1 MNDDA
6 QKANHN
12 NIWRNKGL
20 LIYLSGNLLSTLGN
34 SIAGLAIMWLLQET
48 TGSTSRAGLTYLASY
63 LPTYLLLPF
72 AGSILDHFSRKRVM
86 QCAQLI
92 NAASTA
98 LLGYY
103 LLNHGANSYL
113 LAGYFFLSSATN
125 AFYMPASEAIIPN
138 IVEKDLLTQANAM
151 KQSFLSAGTL
161 FGPTLSA
168 LMLAKTNY
176 MYSYV
181 FFLQAILYVCSCL
194 SLIAVPAKEEYLS
207 KQKVEKPYQLKNI
220 VEALKYIKLHPVII
234 QLMFIFS
241 FANFMGAAK
250 NLLMPFYVSERL
262 GGVGDFAAMAT
273 AASATGLIVSILIT
287 FIKKIDRVGV
297 VLISSCLVMT
307 SSQMFLGLSSYLPL
321 SMFLFAIGLVGGMI
335 SGMCS
340 SVIYQREVDD
350 DMRGRVYSF
359 RTMLSSALNPLG
371 TVIAGFAGDVLP
383 AWVVISLFGA
393 LASLI
398 TMSGYFMKSLRS
410 S

>member
-241 FANFMGAAK
+241 FANFMGAA
-250 NLLMPFYVSERL
+250 
-262 GGVGDFAAMAT
+262 
-273 AASATGLIVSILIT
+273 
-287 FIKKIDRVGV
+287 
-297 VLISSCLVMT
+297 
-307 SSQMFLGLSSYLPL
+307 
-321 SMFLFAIGLVGGMI
+321 
-335 SGMCS
+335 
-340 SVIYQREVDD
+340 
-350 DMRGRVYSF
+350 
-359 RTMLSSALNPLG
+359 
-371 TVIAGFAGDVLP
+371 
-383 AWVVISLFGA
+383 
-393 LASLI
+393 
-398 TMSGYFMKSLRS
+398 
-410 S
+410 